1 MYDYIIDYL
10 KRCTV
15 KNKKTVTIDELAKL
29 PLGNNEYE
37 DLSKVIRQLLSEDIL
52 KAINP
57 KNNDGRKDPLPL
69 KLGINKEELMK
80 GYILKLEQYSLNLNS
95 EIDIQAYFGL
105 GEDKFEKDK
114 PYIDKVDSYIKAN
127 GLPQDTVTPQERSY
141 QIFGDEKWIEKNSGK
156 ALLERIKIYNKLK
169 IDNGSDPLMLA
180 VNPLEYNK
188 EQHKHL
194 IVENKA
200 TFLGL
205 LEVLPDTEFCSL
217 IFGSGWKIVGN
228 INMLESQ
235 TGLRENNIVYYFGDI
250 DNEGVAI
257 YNSLTE
263 RASVKLATEFYKE
276 LLKTDFKEG
285 KKNQKKKI
293 AALKNFVKNFSE
305 EEQKLIL
312 DKLDTGYYWPQEG
325 LSKTEL
331 QHIWRKVSWT

>member
-10 KRCTV
+10 KKIAAKER
-15 KNKKTVTIDELAKL
+15 KTVTIGELLEL
-29 PLGNNEYE
+29 PLSNFDYE
-37 DLSKVIRQLLSEDIL
+37 DLAKVIRQLMRENIL

-57 KNNDGRKDPLPL
+57 KNNDGRPDPLPL
-69 KLGINKEELMK
+69 KLGINKEELLK
-80 GYILKLEQYSLNLNS
+80 DYISRLEQYSLKLSS
-95 EIDIQAYFGL
+95 EIDIQEYFGL
-105 GEDKFEKDK
+105 LEQEFEEDLPF
-114 PYIDKVDSYIKAN
+114 IDKVDSYIKAN

-141 QIFGDEKWIEKNSGK
+141 QIFGDEKWIEKNGGK
-156 ALLERIKIYNKLK
+156 VLLERIKVYHKLK

-180 VNPLEYNK
+180 VNPLVYAK

-235 TGLRENNIVYYFGDI
+235 TGLKENNIIYYFGDI

-257 YNSLTE
+257 YNSLSE
-263 RASVKLATEFYKE
+263 RASVKLAAEFYKE

-285 KKNQKKKI
+285 KKNQKKKPE
-293 AALKNFVKNFSE
+293 ALKNFVKNFNE
-305 EEQKLIL
+305 KEQKLIL
-312 DKLDTGYYWPQEG
+312 NKLDTGYYWPQEG

>member
-1 MYDYIIDYL
+1 M
-10 KRCTV
+10 
-15 KNKKTVTIDELAKL
+15 
-29 PLGNNEYE
+29 
-37 DLSKVIRQLLSEDIL
+37 SENIL
-52 KAINP
+52 KAKNP
-57 KNNDGRKDPLPL
+57 DNNDGRKNPLPL
-69 KLGINKEELMK
+69 KYEINKGKLRSEHNF
-80 GYILKLEQYSLNLNS
+80 KLEEYSRNLSS

-105 GEDKFEKDK
+105 AEAKFEKDK
-114 PYIDKVDSYIKAN
+114 PYIDKVDSYIKVT

-156 ALLERIKIYNKLK
+156 ALLERIKVYHKLK

-180 VNPLEYNK
+180 MNHLAYDK

-205 LEVLPDTEFCSL
+205 LEVLPETEFCSL

-235 TGLRENNIVYYFGDI
+235 TGLRENNIIYYFGDI
-250 DNEGVAI
+250 DNEGIAI
-257 YNSLTE
+257 YNSLSE
-263 RASVKLATEFYKE
+263 RVTVKLAAEFYKE
-276 LLKTDFKEG
+276 LLKTDYKNG
-285 KKNQKKKI
+285 KGNQKKKPE
-293 AALKNFVKNFSE
+293 ALKNFVKNFNE